1 MKIIIGHGNMDLDCF
16 GSIALIKYIYP
27 DHQPV
32 KSQFVHPSA
41 RKLYNLYQYRFNFL
55 MPKDLAE
62 EEIEHIVVVDTNAQN
77 RVKEFFKYIEDFEG
91 DIEVWDHHPNEGSLF
106 EKATYI
112 SEPYGANTTLIGMEL
127 IKRGIKIEP
136 EDATIALSGI
146 YADTGSF
153 LYENVTN
160 EDFKVA
166 SYLIENGASIPLVR
180 EFLKILTEKR
190 QISLFHDILNRL
202 TYKYIKGHFIILSY
216 IEIEEQV
223 GGMAAVIEKIFE
235 VERAEAIFCV
245 FHVNKNKQNVVIARS
260 NTDRINVNEL
270 LQQFNGGG
278 HIRAASA
285 LVKDQS
291 GMMVFAELEECLE
304 NSLKPALT
312 ASDIM
317 ETHVEVIREN
327 MSLFEASIFLE
338 KIGHTGAPVV
348 SEKSDLTGFMT
359 LRDIMKGR
367 KNDQM
372 QSSVKGYMSK
382 NVITGTKDITIRDV
396 EELLF
401 KHNIGHLPIVQGRA
415 IIGMITR
422 TDYLRL
428 IGKSEQNSE

>member
-1 MKIIIGHGNMDLDCF
+1 MDLDCF
-16 GSIALIKYIYP
+16 GSIALMKYIYP

-55 MPKDLAE
+55 EPKDLAGE
-62 EEIEHIVVVDTNAQN
+62 NIEQIVVVDTNAQD
-77 RVKEFFKYIEDFEG
+77 RVKECIKYIEDFEG
-91 DIEVWDHHPNEGSLF
+91 DIEIWDHHPNEGSFF

-112 SEPYGANTTLIGMEL
+112 SESYGANTTLIGMEL
-127 IKRGIKIEP
+127 IRRGIKIEP

-160 EDFKVA
+160 ADFKVA

-245 FHVNKNKQNVVIARS
+245 FHVNKNKHNVVIARS
-260 NTDRINVNEL
+260 NTDSINVNEL

-312 ASDIM
+312 ALDIM
-317 ETHVEVIREN
+317 EDHVEVIKEN

-348 SEKSDLTGFMT
+348 SEKGELTGLMT

-382 NVITGTKDITIRDV
+382 NVITGTKDTTIRDV

-428 IGKSEQNSE
+428 MGKSEQTSE

>member
-1 MKIIIGHGNMDLDCF
+1 MKIIIGHANMDLDCF
-16 GSIALIKYIYP
+16 GSIALVKYIYP

-32 KSQFVHPSA
+32 RSQFIHPSA

-55 MPKDLAE
+55 TPKDLAGE
-62 EEIEHIVVVDTNAQN
+62 NIEHIVVVDTNAQN
-77 RVKEFFKYIEDFEG
+77 RVKEHFKYIENFEG
-91 DIEVWDHHPNEGSLF
+91 DIEIWDHHPNEGRLF

-112 SEPYGANTTLIGMEL
+112 SKPYGANTTLIGMEL

-136 EDATIALSGI
+136 EDATIALAGI

-166 SYLIENGASIPLVR
+166 SYLIEHGASITLVR
-180 EFLKILTEKR
+180 EFLKILTGKR
-190 QISLFHDILNRL
+190 QISMFHDILNRL
-202 TYKYIKGHFIILSY
+202 TYKDIKGHFIILSY

-235 VERAEAIFCV
+235 VEHAEAIFSV
-245 FHVNKNKQNVVIARS
+245 FHVNKNKQNLVIARS
-260 NTDRINVNEL
+260 NTDSINVNEL

-285 LVKDQS
+285 LVKNQS

-304 NSLKPALT
+304 VSLKPALT
-312 ASDIM
+312 ASEIM
-317 ETHVEVIREN
+317 ETHVEVIKESMN
-327 MSLFEASIFLE
+327 LLDASLFLE

-348 SEKSDLTGFMT
+348 SEKGELTGFMT

-372 QSSVKGYMSK
+372 QSSVKGYMSR

-401 KHNIGHLPIVQGRA
+401 KHNVGHLPIVQGRS

-428 IGKSEQNSE
+428 ISKSEQDSE